1 MGGTLG
7 TISTTLTINGAD
19 ILSDS
24 FDVSVAM
31 ESMQVQQPIEF
42 ARVSVLH
49 TAPTILQAASTGTYY
64 LYVKNIGTTGGRV
77 VDIRIA
83 DDSVFASLARGEFC
97 FIPMKVDVGIELISL
112 VGTEL
117 VEYAYFKKNTGE

>member
-1 MGGTLG
+1 MGSIT
-7 TISTTLTINGAD
+7 TTLTITGSD
-19 ILSDS
+19 ILSDTLNLS
-24 FDVSVAM
+24 VSDDLRTVT
-31 ESMQVQQPIEF
+31 EPIKF

-64 LYVKNIGTTGGRV
+64 LYVKNIGTTGNRA

-83 DDSVFASLARGEFC
+83 DDSVFASLAKDEFC

-117 VEYAYFKKNTGE
+117 VEYAYFKKYTG

>member
-1 MGGTLG
+1 MG
-7 TISTTLTINGAD
+7 TITTTLTITGSN
-19 ILSDS
+19 ILSDTLNLS
-24 FDVSVAM
+24 VSDDLRTVT
-31 ESMQVQQPIEF
+31 EPIEF

-49 TAPTILQAASTGTYY
+49 TAPTILQAASTGIYY
-64 LYVKNIGTTGGRV
+64 LYVKNIGTTGNRV

-83 DDSVFASLARGEFC
+83 DDSVFASLAKDEFC

-117 VEYAYFKKNTGE
+117 VEYAYFKKYIG

>member
-1 MGGTLG
+1 MG
-7 TISTTLTINGAD
+7 TITTTLTITGSN
-19 ILSDS
+19 ILSDTLNLS
-24 FDVSVAM
+24 VSDDLRAVT
-31 ESMQVQQPIEF
+31 EPLEF

-64 LYVKNIGTTGGRV
+64 LYVKNIGTTGSRV

-83 DDSVFASLARGEFC
+83 DDSVFASLAVGEFC
-97 FIPMKVDVGIELISL
+97 FIPMKVDVGIELLAL

-117 VEYAYFKKNTGE
+117 VEYAYFKKNTVEG

>member
-49 TAPTILQAASTGTYY
+49 TAPTILQAASTGIYY
-64 LYVKNIGTTGGRV
+64 LYVKNIGTNGRA

-83 DDSVFASLARGEFC
+83 DDTAFSTLRSTGQFC
-97 FIPMKVDVGIELISL
+97 FIPMKEDVGIELIAL
-112 VGTEL
+112 LGTEV
-117 VEYAYFKKNTGE
+117 VEYAYFKVPAS

>member
-1 MGGTLG
+1 MGSIT
-7 TISTTLTINGAD
+7 TTLTITGSD
-19 ILSDS
+19 ILSDTLNL
-24 FDVSVAM
+24 SVTDSSKA
-31 ESMQVQQPIEF
+31 VTQPLEF

-49 TAPTILQAASTGTYY
+49 TAPTILQAVSTGTYY
-64 LYVKNIGTTGGRV
+64 LYVKNIGTTGNRV

-83 DDSVFASLARGEFC
+83 DDSVFASLAKDEFC

-117 VEYAYFKKNTGE
+117 VEYAYFKKYGG

>member
-1 MGGTLG
+1 MGSIT
-7 TISTTLTINGAD
+7 TTLTITGSD
-19 ILSDS
+19 ILSDTLNL
-24 FDVSVAM
+24 SVTDSSKA
-31 ESMQVQQPIEF
+31 VTQPLEF

-64 LYVKNIGTTGGRV
+64 LYVKNIGTTGNRV

-83 DDSVFASLARGEFC
+83 DDSVFASLAKDEFC

-117 VEYAYFKKNTGE
+117 VEYAYFKKYTG